1 MSSVNP
7 PQLDA
12 SGKFLTTGY
21 DWGTPLDWFDLAMA
35 LVPGLSEATYLAQI
49 AKALAYW
56 SAIQTANASDGD
68 TLLKAQWAVT
78 WLTAEQAKV
87 STPPPNNLHIVY
99 PV

>member
-12 SGKFLTTGY
+12 SGRFLTTGM

-56 SAIQTANASDGD
+56 SAIQTANSADGD
-68 TLLKAQWAVT
+68 TLLRAQWAVT

-87 STPPPNNLHIVY
+87 SSPPPNNLHIVY